1 MATTIATEKPT
12 WAVRMIRLRR
22 ASASGWS
29 MGVAVIRTHP
39 SSGLAARQNAALY
52 SACCSRWVAADVD
65 SSAGRFMALRTGQ
78 PDPTT
83 LLTGRWVVK
92 AAEYAPGPPA
102 TRRRRVHHCLIGGG
116 LRRAAAVR
124 PASVVPASHLVETW
138 VADDEEIARA
148 GLGLTA
154 DEGPQALRAMTSRY
168 SLPMTTRSRSA
179 LGREPQRCPV
189 RGQDPY

>member
-92 AAEYAPGPPA
+92 AAKYAPGPPA
-102 TRRRRVHHCLIGGG
+102 TCRRRVHHCLIGGAFEEPPQYVQRASFLVHIWWRRG
-116 LRRAAAVR
+116 WPTMRRLR
-124 PASVVPASHLVETW
+124 VP
-138 VADDEEIARA
+138 
-148 GLGLTA
+148 G
-154 DEGPQALRAMTSRY
+154 
-168 SLPMTTRSRSA
+168 
-179 LGREPQRCPV
+179 
-189 RGQDPY
+189 